1 MAIASLLSD
10 GRTLRDVDHGI
21 VSALPAVGPRR
32 PYDRWAVAAFYD
44 GVVATR
50 AYNRVIWGTTPD
62 AYIDFER
69 RAITSRDDGVMLDAA
84 CGSLAFTANL
94 FAGHRAREVVLL
106 DYSLGMLRRA
116 RRRIE
121 QICGSVPSH
130 LTLLHADIHD
140 LPFRDGVFSTV
151 SFPAA
156 LHEFRDPVDRSPGC
170 VGCWRRTARSS
181 SPASSRLPADGLPTG
196 IFRRFTEA
204 GSLPRPA
211 PPATSRRVSRQTT
224 RCRDWPARRE
234 AAWRSSRTRR
244 GRPPTHRERAL
255 GVQEW
260 RREWDSNPR

>member
-1 MAIASLLSD
+1 MTIASLLSD
-10 GRTLRDVDHGI
+10 DRTLRDVDRGI
-21 VSALPAVGPRR
+21 VSALPGVGPRR

-69 RAITSRDDGVMLDAA
+69 RAIISRDDGVMLDAA

-156 LHEFRDPVDRSPGC
+156 LHEFRDPVEPLTRLRRVLASDGAFFVTSLVAAPGRRLANRYLQEIHR
-170 VGCWRRTARSS
+170 GGLIAAPRTAGDL
-181 SPASSRLPADGLPTG
+181 AS
-196 IFRRFTEA
+196 RFA
-204 GSLPRPA
+204 ANDALPRLACETRGSMAFFTNAARASGDPA
-211 PPATSRRVSRQTT
+211 
-224 RCRDWPARRE
+224 
-234 AAWRSSRTRR
+234 
-244 GRPPTHRERAL
+244 
-255 GVQEW
+255 
-260 RREWDSNPR
+260 